1 VDRRF
6 SEPPRGVIF
15 DMDGLLLDSERL
27 ARDAFLHAC
36 LEAGWQPD
44 MAAYLRCIGSTAAAT
59 ERILREAHGA
69 DFPYAQIVELWS
81 ARYHAHI
88 RNDGVPLKPGAVAL
102 LDHLR
107 DLSIP
112 MALATST
119 RRPTTELKLVG
130 AGLDSYFCHMICGEE
145 TPRGKPHPDPYLAAA
160 DVLHLAPAQC
170 WALEDSE
177 NGVRAALSAG
187 CVVFQIPDLVAPSA
201 EMRALG
207 HVIKTSLLDV
217 LALL

>member
-1 VDRRF
+1 MNFDNDSTRGGGGRRAAVLGEGVLCWSRQERQSDR
-6 SEPPRGVIF
+6 
-15 DMDGLLLDSERL
+15 
-27 ARDAFLHAC
+27 
-36 LEAGWQPD
+36 
-44 MAAYLRCIGSTAAAT
+44 Y
-59 ERILREAHGA
+59 
-69 DFPYAQIVELWS
+69 
-81 ARYHAHI
+81 
-88 RNDGVPLKPGAVAL
+88 GAVAL

-130 AGLDSYFCHMICGEE
+130 AGLDSYFCPMICGEE